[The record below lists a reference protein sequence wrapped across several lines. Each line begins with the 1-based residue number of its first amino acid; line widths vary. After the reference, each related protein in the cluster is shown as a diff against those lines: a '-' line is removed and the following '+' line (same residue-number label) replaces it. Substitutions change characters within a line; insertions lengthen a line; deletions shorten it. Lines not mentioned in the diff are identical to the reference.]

1 MGDGRSR
8 VASTRNHKKRHIK
21 MRVASDVQA
30 FANVAHSTKT
40 FKDEPSSPRTF
51 RMSKKETLQRIKQVE
66 AQIRTM
72 KEEAEREREATLRNA
87 RREALELTEQFQEK
101 GEARYREIVSAA
113 EGAIASEREYPRHQG
128 ASERERTNPNRGA
141 SAKSPQPRAEHQR
154 RGRGPQESGGAA
166 GRPRTTNR
174 RSPSVRFDR
183 PPP

>member
-101 GEARYREIVSAA
+101 AEARYPEIGNAA
-113 EGAIASEREYPRHQG
+113 EAEIETERG
-128 ASERERTNPNRGA
+128 KLLAAAREN
-141 SAKSPQPRAEHQR
+141 
-154 RGRGPQESGGAA
+154 A
-166 GRPRTTNR
+166 GRMTTPRTAKVD
-174 RSPSVRFDR
+174 PAVDLVVGK
-183 PPP
+183 

>member
-1 MGDGRSR
+1 
-8 VASTRNHKKRHIK
+8 

-30 FANVAHSTKT
+30 FASVAHSTKT

-113 EGAIASEREYPRHQG
+113 EGAIASEREKLLAAAREDAARMTAQG
-128 ASERERTNPNRGA
+128 KANVDPAVDLVAGKFRGA
-141 SAKSPQPRAEHQR
+141 IRA
-154 RGRGPQESGGAA
+154 
-166 GRPRTTNR
+166 
-174 RSPSVRFDR
+174 
-183 PPP
+183 